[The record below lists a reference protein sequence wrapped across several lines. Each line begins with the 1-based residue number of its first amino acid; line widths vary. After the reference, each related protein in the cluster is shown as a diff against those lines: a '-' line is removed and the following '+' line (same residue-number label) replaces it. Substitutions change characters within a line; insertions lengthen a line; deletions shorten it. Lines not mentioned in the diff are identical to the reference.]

1 MSAAGRRA
9 GGAAA
14 RPAGAARR
22 SAGAVRTT
30 SLARRGGKVSRADL
44 ARPVARGASL
54 RAWIAALP
62 PVLAGRDLRELAAAI
77 AGARRAGGEV
87 LLGIGAHVIK
97 VGLSPWVVA
106 LMEEGVVTGVAMN
119 GAGAIHDFEMAACGC
134 TSEEVGPALEDGTF
148 GMAAETADFLNGAAA
163 DAALDGLG
171 FGEALGRAIEGERLP
186 NRRLSITAAG
196 ARLGVPVT
204 VHVAIGTD
212 IVHMHPSA
220 SGAAIGEASLQDFRT
235 FAARVARL
243 EGGVYL
249 NAGSAVLLPEVFLKA
264 LAIARNRLRG
274 RPRRLTTA
282 NLDFHRLYRPLTNVV
297 QRPTTRGGRGYQITG
312 HHEIMLPLLF
322 AAVRELLPQRRRG
335 GR

>member
-1 MSAAGRRA
+1 MSAARGRNT
-9 GGAAA
+9 
-14 RPAGAARR
+14 AGAL
-22 SAGAVRTT
+22 RTT

-44 ARPVARGASL
+44 ARPVARGATFRSWL
-54 RAWIAALP
+54 AALS
-62 PVLAGRDLRELAAAI
+62 PVLAGREVRERAAAI
-77 AGARRAGGEV
+77 AAARRDGREV
-87 LLGIGAHVIK
+87 LLGIGAHVVK

-119 GAGAIHDFEMAACGC
+119 GAGAIHDFELAATGS

-148 GMAAETADFLNGAAA
+148 GMAAETADFVNGAAA

-171 FGEALGRAIEGERLP
+171 FGETLGRAILAERLP
-186 NRRLSITAAG
+186 HRKASIAAAG

-204 VHVAIGTD
+204 VHVAVGTD

-220 SGAAIGEASLQDFRT
+220 SGAAIGEASLTDFRI
-235 FAARVARL
+235 FAGKVAAL

-249 NAGSAVLLPEVFLKA
+249 NVGSAVILPEVFLKA

-274 RPRRLTTA
+274 RPRRFTTA
-282 NLDFHRLYRPLTNVV
+282 NLDFHQLYRPLTNVV
-297 QRPTTRGGRGYQITG
+297 RRPTSRGGRGYQITG

-322 AAVRELLPQRRRG
+322 TAVRELLPKRRRW
-335 GR
+335 